1 MLLASHAREQ
11 VVRACVHVCVPWAQR
26 VSTISVWTADMAHGT
41 SRGIGTA
48 SIRERGGDRAQ
59 ATGERE
65 RERGIERENPRADK
79 CDDTHTPAGCYT
91 TTSDDTELNQTNRC
105 DSTHTS
111 RVLDDQVAARAPL
124 PRY

>member
-1 MLLASHAREQ
+1 M
-11 VVRACVHVCVPWAQR
+11 RACVCTMGTTCIHDIGMDGR
-26 VSTISVWTADMAHGT
+26 HG
-41 SRGIGTA
+41 SWYFPRHRHSEHQGERGRA
-48 SIRERGGDRAQ
+48 RARNWRERQRA
-59 ATGERE
+59 
-65 RERGIERENPRADK
+65 RGIERENPRADK